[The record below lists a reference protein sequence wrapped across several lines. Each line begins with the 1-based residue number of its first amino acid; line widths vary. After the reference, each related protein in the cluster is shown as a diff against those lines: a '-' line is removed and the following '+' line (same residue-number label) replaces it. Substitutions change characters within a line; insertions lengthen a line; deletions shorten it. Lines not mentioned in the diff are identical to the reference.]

1 MKAPKRFCV
10 KEAKEGNWFSWN
22 ELLEILDLKER
33 EIWQRFIWKLFKTL
47 LNQQEVKFVDSK
59 QWKKERK
66 TRRGNGEEICGQGS
80 MSKDIG
86 RAMEFLVVG
95 HPFDRVDAW

>member
-1 MKAPKRFCV
+1 
-10 KEAKEGNWFSWN
+10 
-22 ELLEILDLKER
+22 
-33 EIWQRFIWKLFKTL
+33 
-47 LNQQEVKFVDSK
+47 
-59 QWKKERK
+59 
-66 TRRGNGEEICGQGS
+66 